1 MTRERFDED
10 YYARFY
16 EDRRTRVAGP
26 VYFNGLARFIGAY
39 IGLLEIRVRSILD
52 LGCGI
57 GTLKT
62 PLLKHFPKAS
72 YTGVDTSSFACTKFG
87 WELGSV
93 SDYAPPDR
101 FDLVVCHDVLQYLQS
116 KDAGA
121 AIKNLASL
129 CRGALYFSVLTE
141 EDWRENCDR
150 SRTDSEVNLRPADWY
165 RRKLRRAFRNLG
177 GGVYMN
183 REVDV
188 ALYALEHLD

>member
-1 MTRERFDED
+1 MTRERFDEN

-26 VYFNGLARFIGAY
+26 VYFDALARFIGGY

-57 GTLKT
+57 GALKI
-62 PLLKHFPKAS
+62 PLLKRFPKAT
-72 YTGVDTSSFACTKFG
+72 YTGVDTSSFACAKFG

-93 SDYAPPDR
+93 SDYSPPDR
-101 FDLVVCHDVLQYLQS
+101 FDLVVCHDVLQYLPR

-121 AIKNLASL
+121 AIKNLENL

-141 EDWRENCDR
+141 EDWSENCDR

-177 GGVYMN
+177 GGVYMS